1 MSKPR
6 VKFCWECGKKLY
18 GNHHKVE
25 IINGEE
31 CILHI
36 SCAKNRTETEYE
48 HFERNKIE
56 RLNNKYG
63 VDDDQNRYYQP
74 VYRKI

>member
-6 VKFCWECGKKLY
+6 VRFCWECGKKLR

-36 SCAKNRTETEYE
+36 SCAKNRTETHEEYYKGN
-48 HFERNKIE
+48 RTE
-56 RLNNKYG
+56 RLNHKYG
-63 VDDDQNRYYQP
+63 VDYDENSDY
-74 VYRKI
+74 